1 MNAGAE
7 FVQTQFCM
15 DVEVLARYMRRL
27 AEHGIPEKMHFLVGI
42 AALKS
47 ARSAH
52 WMRER
57 LFGTIISEEIVKRME
72 SAADPAAEGR
82 RIAIELI
89 EQYAKIPGVAGVHIM
104 GPSNGETIPEIIS
117 QARQKQ
123 VA

>member
-1 MNAGAE
+1 MDAE
-7 FVQTQFCM
+7 I
-15 DVEVLARYMRRL
+15 LKRYMQRL

-42 AALKS
+42 AALKT

-57 LFGTIISEEIVKRME
+57 LFGTIISDRIVERME
-72 SAADPAAEGR
+72 RAADPAAEGR

-89 EQYAKIPGVAGVHIM
+89 EQYSEIPGVAGVHIM
-104 GPSNGETIPEIIS
+104 GPSNGETIPEIIA
-117 QARQKQ
+117 QVRQKQ